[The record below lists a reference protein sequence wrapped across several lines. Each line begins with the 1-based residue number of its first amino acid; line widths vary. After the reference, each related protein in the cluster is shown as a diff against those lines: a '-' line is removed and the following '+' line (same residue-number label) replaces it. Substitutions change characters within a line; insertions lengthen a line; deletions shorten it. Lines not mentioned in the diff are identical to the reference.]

1 MFICLK
7 FVGVARDEDVNAELP
22 LERGQRLGIAPRND
36 LVAMAQANLELAYRH
51 YLLLRISVR
60 NLVKVTADNV
70 DVTCKSFQVVKGL
83 FGAEVASAQY
93 VVDPAWHQQFLK
105 LGWKCIAPEW
115 NV

>member
-1 MFICLK
+1 MVSILIDWVVSSGRRTRVDEELAIMFICLK

-60 NLVKVTADNV
+60 NLKPPKD
-70 DVTCKSFQVVKGL
+70 KS
-83 FGAEVASAQY
+83 
-93 VVDPAWHQQFLK
+93 
-105 LGWKCIAPEW
+105 CITYYI
-115 NV
+115 